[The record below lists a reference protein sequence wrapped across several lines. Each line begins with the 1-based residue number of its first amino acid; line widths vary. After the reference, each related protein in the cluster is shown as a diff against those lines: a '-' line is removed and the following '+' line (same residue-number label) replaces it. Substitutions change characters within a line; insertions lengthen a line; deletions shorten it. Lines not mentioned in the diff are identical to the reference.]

1 MMASSATAVM
11 AFRPGLVR
19 RCLTSSLT
27 YTVASQLVYM
37 NTAIRN
43 PAARLPFP
51 PIPLTLSQ
59 PLVIGKVP

>member
-1 MMASSATAVM
+1 MTA
-11 AFRPGLVR
+11 ARPGLWR

-27 YTVASQLVYM
+27 YTVASQPVYM
-37 NTAIRN
+37 NTAMRN

-51 PIPLTLSQ
+51 PIPLMLNQ